1 MPDNLEL
8 PSSLTACYY
17 LETRDLFRS
26 RYFQEALGEAVKS
39 IPIRALDTELAE
51 YVPEHRL
58 QELATIRI
66 RGEALYPVPSILAVN
81 PFLLGY
87 YRMLLGLGK
96 KTVYRMT
103 DGWKAFE
110 SMEETGTITEDQKK
124 HLPQVCSAFIER
136 VGELIDCKGIDQ
148 INLRIIEEIQLL
160 ALGPTLQGRQNTVVG
175 INAGVDVRT
184 VIEGLLSGRIVV
196 DETDEKS
203 ITITNTASRKVRIR
217 FGSDPDVTFIEE
229 IGKTSRKILSIEIK
243 GGKDASNLYNRL
255 GEAEKSHLKAR
266 GAGFVEF
273 WTIVNASNFDF
284 EKAKAQTPT
293 TRQFFMLSCLM
304 DQETED
310 FKRFRDLL
318 SSCINI

>member
-1 MPDNLEL
+1 MDECIRLEL
-8 PSSLTACYY
+8 NSKDIAAEK
-17 LETRDLFRS
+17 LEQLRVLFPEVFSEGRVDFA
-26 RYFQEALGEAVKS
+26 RLKEA
-39 IPIRALDTELAE
+39 I
-51 YVPEHRL
+51 
-58 QELATIRI
+58 
-66 RGEALYPVPSILAVN
+66 
-81 PFLLGY
+81 
-87 YRMLLGLGK
+87 
-96 KTVYRMT
+96 
-103 DGWKAFE
+103 
-110 SMEETGTITEDQKK
+110 
-124 HLPQVCSAFIER
+124 
-136 VGELIDCKGIDQ
+136 GID
-148 INLRIIEEIQLL
+148 
-160 ALGPTLQGRQNTVVG
+160 
-175 INAGVDVRT
+175 
-184 VIEGLLSGRIVV
+184 
-196 DETDEKS
+196 
-203 ITITNTASRKVRIR
+203 SRKVRIR